1 MIFVKLVQFL
11 FLPCKNFVA
20 YIRTCKVTVNRK
32 LPTVTLSHTHTN
44 VLLIN
49 SWNDL
54 RRHGW
59 DTGYDRCSNVNT

>member
-1 MIFVKLVQFL
+1 MIFVKLIQFL

-32 LPTVTLSHTHTN
+32 LPTVTVSHTQE
-44 VLLIN
+44 LLIN
-49 SWNDL
+49 SCNDL

-59 DTGYDRCSNVNT
+59 L